1 VHTRTG
7 RLQRSPAGQA
17 GDASSESR
25 SRSGR
30 KAKGRGRPRNE
41 SLDTAILDTTLRV
54 LAETGY
60 EAFTVREVIARTGV
74 SSATLYRRWPSA
86 RDLVRAALASIAP
99 ESEDID
105 RGSLEEDLTEFLDR
119 LGTALGRRG
128 DLADAGRLGV
138 QSDPALAELVKTTF
152 VQPRQQVLNR
162 ILERARSR
170 GELGS
175 LPPIED
181 VWSLLIGP
189 VHHRIFV
196 RRARFTKAF
205 LRTTVAFGLAGLR
218 DCGRRPKR
226 SSTGRKAMR
235 R

>member
-7 RLQRSPAGQA
+7 RPQRSPDWQA
-17 GDASSESR
+17 RTASSERGSR
-25 SRSGR
+25 GGR
-30 KAKGRGRPRNE
+30 KAQGRGRPRDE
-41 SLDTAILDTTLRV
+41 SLDTTILDTTLRV

-86 RDLVRAALASIAP
+86 RDLVRAALRSIAP

-105 RGSLEEDLTEFLDR
+105 RGSLEGDLTEFLDR

-128 DLADAGRLGV
+128 DLVDAGHLGV
-138 QSDPALAELVKTTF
+138 QSDPVLAELVKSTF
-152 VQPRQQVLNR
+152 VRPRQQALKR

-181 VWSLLIGP
+181 VWSLLVGP

-218 DCGRRPKR
+218 APG
-226 SSTGRKAMR
+226 
-235 R
+235 